1 MSMTG
6 DDEEKMANELL
17 AKNFLELLV
26 LFQQQLPMDDFI
38 KHPGLLLFVAKCLL
52 NIDWSKEEETDFLDE
67 VVPQVERS
75 IIFLTG

>member
-6 DDEEKMANELL
+6 DEEEKMANELL
-17 AKNFLELLV
+17 AKNFLELIV

-38 KHPGLLLFVAKCLL
+38 KHPGLLLFVAECLL
-52 NIDWSKEEETDFLDE
+52 NIDWSKEEENDFLE
-67 VVPQVERS
+67 VAVNQVERS

>member
-6 DDEEKMANELL
+6 DEEEKMAKELL
-17 AKNFLELLV
+17 AKEFLDFLV
-26 LFQQQLPMDDFI
+26 CFQQQRPMDDFI

-52 NIDWSKEEETDFLDE
+52 NIDWSKEEENDFLE
-67 VVPQVERS
+67 VAVNQVERS